1 MRHGL
6 HHGQRALWCHVWN
19 ALLKHQLRCLGFNP
33 LPQKKLEAVSPS
45 SLQPTPHVCAPH
57 DQALNPLPVISK
69 AALSSE
75 ECGEAGPLLILRMFW
90 YFGLDL
96 RWTIQA
102 SGKYRADCEILA
114 LLLQGITWACLKAS
128 LKALNAFHPAA
139 MPLFPG
145 TGLSVKLVFMREETL
160 QRRSSDVW
168 ESQHF
173 FLN

>member
-1 MRHGL
+1 MS
-6 HHGQRALWCHVWN
+6 
-19 ALLKHQLRCLGFNP
+19 GFYP
-33 LPQKKLEAVSPS
+33 PQKKKFFLKSSPPPLC
-45 SLQPTPHVCAPH
+45 SLLHMCVLHMTKRWT
-57 DQALNPLPVISK
+57 PLPVISK
-69 AALSSE
+69 AALSSD
-75 ECGEAGPLLILRMFW
+75 ECWEAGPLLILRMFW

-114 LLLQGITWACLKAS
+114 LLLQGITWARLRAS

-145 TGLSVKLVFMREETL
+145 TGLSVKPVFMREETL
-160 QRRSSDVW
+160 QQKKLWRLRIWASRR
-168 ESQHF
+168 QAFFF